1 MTTLT
6 ETAYQTRKFINYAIL
21 AVVAYIILRI
31 FWSIFS
37 TVFIAIFPPK
47 AAPPN
52 HAFGKLPTLLFP
64 TPAASPTSELSFQL
78 ETIEGSVP
86 KASES
91 ATVYFMPKNPP
102 NLLALTKAT
111 EFSRRLE
118 FIKDPIQETKNIY
131 RWEDSDAPLRIIRYD
146 IVSKNFILRYQFEKD
161 MGLFAERTVP
171 VEQVAKS
178 EAKNILQTYNLNQ
191 DDYEN
196 GASVV
201 QYLKVVGDKLVKT
214 TSLNQADSIRIDYFR
229 APIGNT
235 PVVNAYPDEGLISFV
250 FSGSKNTKK
259 RVLQFAYTY
268 WPIDYV
274 TTATYGLKASSTA
287 WSELQAG
294 RGYIARYP
302 AKGNTA
308 LVRTVYL
315 GYYESIEPQTY
326 MQPVF
331 VFEGDDGFLAYVP
344 AVAPPWIE
352 EAK

>member
-1 MTTLT
+1 MATLT

-21 AVVAYIILRI
+21 TVIAYIILRI

-37 TVFIAIFPPK
+37 SVFITLFPPK
-47 AAPPN
+47 APPPN
-52 HAFGKLPTLLFP
+52 HAFGKLPAIAFP
-64 TPAASPTSELSFQL
+64 TPIASPTAQLTLQL

-86 KASES
+86 RASES
-91 ATVYFMPKNPP
+91 AIVYFMPKNPP

-118 FIKDPIQETKNIY
+118 FVKDPIQETKNIY
-131 RWEDSDAPLRIIRYD
+131 RWEDADAPLRMLRYD
-146 IVSKNFILRYQFEKD
+146 TVSKNFILRYQFERD

-178 EAKNILQTYNLNQ
+178 EAKNMLQTYNLNQ
-191 DDYEN
+191 KDYEN
-196 GASVV
+196 GSTIV
-201 QYLKVVGDKLVKT
+201 QYLKLVGDKLVKT
-214 TSLNQADSIRIDYFR
+214 TSLNQSDSIRIDYFR

-259 RVLQFAYTY
+259 RILQFAYTY
-268 WPIDYV
+268 WPIDYQ
-274 TTATYGLKASSTA
+274 TTATYGLKPSSTA
-287 WSELQAG
+287 WSELQSG
-294 RGYIARYP
+294 RGYIARYST
-302 AKGNTA
+302 KGDVA
-308 LVRTVYL
+308 LVRKVYL
-315 GYYESIEPQTY
+315 AYYEAIEQQTY

-352 EAK
+352 EK